1 MHQQSR
7 FATVVPVAIILVV
20 ATIVIRVLNTGDDQ
34 LLTPSAS
41 SSTNETSLDSI
52 KPANN
57 EPPRSVNSK
66 DALGDLAPFRPINTG
81 KHSFAKDFPSVEQ
94 SPEPANDDKQIDR
107 SMTSHM
113 QPQLAEFPLANET
126 TVNLRQKISN
136 QHANVAIEEKPVS
149 VFRREKSTFQI
160 ANTEDSIDAENIQLK
175 NESAKDSSFTV
186 TAVET
191 QTGSSNK
198 KIGGAFQGNQ
208 AQQQEAARQYRGLPS
223 NIVNQALKTIEY
235 GSSLARRGAVYG
247 AQQEF
252 VAALRSIAEACDI
265 QQNTGNEHVE
275 RLSRG
280 LMALRETQDFARLNE
295 QLDIGTALSAI
306 VSSHRSGVLDA
317 EQVKSMNANNVLQS
331 YFKFAQHKITEACGP
346 YPISSF
352 AFYSLGKLHTMNH
365 KMNVGDDVY
374 DQAKSIVM
382 HRAALVADPNNFKS
396 ANELGVILAQS
407 GQLEDAKK
415 ILQHGLAV
423 RPTIELWNNL
433 AVVHEQSGDQRLA
446 NAARNESQ
454 ILAQSSRAKTQT
466 HAQVQWVAP
475 EAFERNAQAAPV
487 AVDQPSNPQQSQ
499 GPFQRQP
506 SQQSDS
512 GKGSMSLWPN

>member
-34 LLTPSAS
+34 LLTPPVS
-41 SSTNETSLDSI
+41 SSTNETSLGSIKTGSNELPRAVDSI
-52 KPANN
+52 
-57 EPPRSVNSK
+57 
-66 DALGDLAPFRPINTG
+66 DALGEVVPFRPINTG
-81 KHSFAKDFPSVEQ
+81 KHSFARDFPTVDK
-94 SPEPANDDKQIDR
+94 SPEPANEDEQIDR
-107 SMTSHM
+107 SMTSNM

-149 VFRREKSTFQI
+149 VFRRDNSTFQV
-160 ANTEDSIDAENIQLK
+160 AKAEDSIDLENIQQQS
-175 NESAKDSSFTV
+175 NSVKDSSFTV
-186 TAVET
+186 TAVDA
-191 QTGSSNK
+191 QTGTSNQK
-198 KIGGAFQGNQ
+198 TGRAFQGNQ
-208 AQQQEAARQYRGLPS
+208 VQQQVAKQYRGLPS
-223 NIVNQALKTIEY
+223 NIVNQALKRIEY

-247 AQQEF
+247 AHQEF

-275 RLSRG
+275 QLSRG

-295 QLDIGTALSAI
+295 QLDIGAALSAT

-317 EQVKSMNANNVLQS
+317 EQVKSMNANTVLQS
-331 YFKFAQHKITEACGP
+331 YFKFAQDKITQACGP

-365 KMNVGDDVY
+365 KMNVGVDVY

-407 GQLEDAKK
+407 GQLEDAQK

-423 RPTIELWNNL
+423 HPTIELWNNL

-454 ILAQSSRAKTQT
+454 ILAQSSRAQTQT

-475 EAFERNAQAAPV
+475 ETFERNAQAAPV
-487 AVDQPSNPQQSQ
+487 AVDQQTSPQQSQ
-499 GPFQRQP
+499 NPIQRQ
-506 SQQSDS
+506 SSRQSDS
-512 GKGSMSLWPN
+512 GTGSMSLWPN